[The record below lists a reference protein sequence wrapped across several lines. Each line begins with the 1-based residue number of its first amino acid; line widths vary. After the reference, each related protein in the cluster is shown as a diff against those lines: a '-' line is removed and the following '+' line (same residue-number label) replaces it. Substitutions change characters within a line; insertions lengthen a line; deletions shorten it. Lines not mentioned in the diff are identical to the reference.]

1 MLVISIR
8 STCGTTGAEVCKT
21 SDISIGIWGYYNSYL
36 YIVELPL
43 GCNVREDDNPLLI

>member
-21 SDISIGIWGYYNSYL
+21 SDISIGIWGYFVTPSDM
-36 YIVELPL
+36 L
-43 GCNVREDDNPLLI
+43 G